1 MVVSDKDKKEE
12 EEDEEETETSVTVK
26 SKVPTIDLFGTKVN
40 LDILSIAGLL
50 LGGLGAAG
58 AGYLLYN
65 QFNQNKAQEEA
76 RLAEQ
81 RKNQEMYNNFYRTR
95 IMEEQSRR
103 RDLLPQPPQQEEIP
117 RINMDRYN
125 PPVEKPMEDDLS
137 VDSILNNRVSQPPP
151 SFYPSPQNVFGTT
164 TTQKK
169 PEPKVTNVTD
179 HDTGYINMDL
189 YNPNIEITPNPDMKP
204 GRKIEPTEE
213 DEEMNNEPTAEDLYN
228 SMGYSSY

>member
-12 EEDEEETETSVTVK
+12 EDDSEETETSVTVK

-103 RDLLPQPPQQEEIP
+103 RDLLPTAQPQQEEIP

-164 TTQKK
+164 QKK

-179 HDTGYINMDL
+179 HDAGYINMDL
-189 YNPNIEITPNPDMKP
+189 YNPNIEITPNPDIKP
-204 GRKIEPTEE
+204 SGRKIEPTEE
-213 DEEMNNEPTAEDLYN
+213 DEEINTEPTPEDLYN